1 MILSRV
7 QSDLPNSVLS
17 EEWAEKAD
25 LMVEDGRETVY
36 TFMKW
41 P

>member
-17 EEWAEKAD
+17 EEWAEED